1 MFNKV
6 SFLFLLAFSSPKKKK
21 EAHLRVTGAP
31 RKIHSRVRK
40 STRIKK
46 DTHTHSLLHMNCI
59 PTRLRM
65 IIIPRLETLG
75 KKKTLI
81 VDDERVLLS
90 RGSVARENRGP
101 IDHRHATR
109 FNNRVDERSMRYFLS
124 YSENTRSDNIALV
137 TFNDETQLS
146 SKYPALKSDFIDF
159 IYLLYIYTHGKQAF
173 QMVLILIFFS

>member
-1 MFNKV
+1 MYNNN
-6 SFLFLLAFSSPKKKK
+6 
-21 EAHLRVTGAP
+21 
-31 RKIHSRVRK
+31 
-40 STRIKK
+40 STAGN
-46 DTHTHSLLHMNCI
+46 SI
-59 PTRLRM
+59 P
-65 IIIPRLETLG
+65 LG

-90 RGSVARENRGP
+90 RESVARENRGP
-101 IDHRHATR
+101 IDRHATR